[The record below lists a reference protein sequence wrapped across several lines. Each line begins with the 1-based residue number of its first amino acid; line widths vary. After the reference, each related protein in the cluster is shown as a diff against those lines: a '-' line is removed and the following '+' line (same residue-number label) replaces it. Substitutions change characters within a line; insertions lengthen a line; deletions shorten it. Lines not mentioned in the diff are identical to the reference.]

1 MKKIAKIMAI
11 VLTLALLFTACA
23 PKNPSTGNTGDQSK
37 EVSLRFSWWGGDERH
52 EKTLEVIKLY
62 EELNPGVKI
71 TAEYGGWQGHLEK
84 ITTQILGNTA
94 ADIIQINWNWIAAFS
109 KDGSGFYDLNTLA
122 DYIDLGNYED
132 HLLAQTTVN
141 GKLNG
146 LPVGIAG
153 KVFYYNANTWE
164 KAGVPIPKTFDELFA
179 AAPVFKEK
187 LGKDYYPFDLDQYGA
202 FLMTLYYLEQKTG
215 KPFIGDDNQ
224 VAYTAAE
231 LEEAYEFYLKMVEAG
246 VTPSI
251 EARAA
256 AGNVPVDQ
264 TPGWI
269 QGKYGGT
276 YEWDSAINKF
286 QQSLEGDQKIV
297 TGEFLTGIGSHP
309 SALAKVSM
317 VYGIN
322 KNTKYPEEAA
332 KFLNFLVSD
341 PRATEIL
348 GTSRGIPAN
357 KAAVETL
364 VSKDQLKGLTFEG
377 NTKVNEFI
385 GQGISPYFEA
395 DELQQFYRAVIE
407 ELGYGKLTAAQAAEK
422 TIKEVNRLLKEKAN

>member
-1 MKKIAKIMAI
+1 MKKMAKIMAI
-11 VLTLALLFTACA
+11 LLTFALLFTACA
-23 PKNPSTGNTGDQSK
+23 PKSTNTGNGSGD
-37 EVSLRFSWWGGDERH
+37 VNLRFSWWGGDERH
-52 EKTLEVIKLY
+52 EKTLEVIRLY

-84 ITTQILGNTA
+84 ITTQILGKTA
-94 ADIIQINWNWIAAFS
+94 TDIIQINWNWIAAFS
-109 KDGSGFYDLNTLA
+109 KDGNGFYDLNTLA
-122 DYIDLGNYED
+122 DFIEIENYEE
-132 HLLAQTTVN
+132 HLLEQTSVN

-146 LPVGIAG
+146 LPVGIGG
-153 KVFYYNANTWE
+153 KVFYYNATTWE
-164 KAGVPIPKTFDELFA
+164 KAGLPIPTTFDELFA

-202 FLMTLYYLEQKTG
+202 FLMSLYYLEQKTG
-215 KPFIGDDNQ
+215 KAFIGADNQ
-224 VAYTAAE
+224 VAFTQAE
-231 LEEAYEFYLKMVEAG
+231 LEEAYNFYLKMVEAG
-246 VTPSI
+246 VTPSL
-251 EARAA
+251 EERAA

-286 QQSLEGDQKIV
+286 QQALEGDQQIV
-297 TGEFLTGIGSHP
+297 TGEFLTGIGSNP

-317 VYGIN
+317 VYAIN
-322 KNTKYPEEAA
+322 KDTKHPEEAA
-332 KFLNFLVSD
+332 KFLNFLTAD
-341 PRATEIL
+341 PRAAEIL

-357 KAAVETL
+357 KAAVDTL
-364 VSKDQLKGLTFEG
+364 ISKDQLKGLTYEG
-377 NTKVNEFI
+377 NVKVNEFI

-407 ELGYGKLTAAQAAEK
+407 ELGYGKLTAAQTAEK